1 MSITDVTADRL
12 LDIGTAYRR
21 AQVLLSAIEVDL
33 FTAVADQPLDADS
46 LARSVGFHE
55 RAARDFFDALV
66 ALGLLERDANGRYRN
81 TPETGTYLDRRKS
94 TFVGGMFAQFGR
106 REYRMWE
113 TLADALRTGKPQT
126 GIDRDEHFTTLYS
139 DRDRFRTFLGAM
151 TAGSLLSAQAIAVK
165 FPWTDYRTLVDVG
178 TSQGCLPV
186 EVARIHGHLSAKGF
200 DLPELAEAFE
210 LYVKDN
216 DLSARVHFLA
226 GNFLK
231 EELPEADVF
240 VFGRVLHNWDLPTKR
255 MLLQKAFRA
264 LPPDGAVVV
273 YDTLIDDERRSCA
286 TGLLSS
292 LNMLVWTSAGFGY
305 SGADCTDWMHEIGF
319 RRTRVEPL
327 VNGQSMIVGIK

>member
-1 MSITDVTADRL
+1 MSTTAITADRL

-21 AQVLLSAIEVDL
+21 AKVLLSAIELDV
-33 FTAVADQPLDADS
+33 FTAVADQLLDAKT
-46 LARSVGFHE
+46 LARSIGVHE

-66 ALGLLERDANGRYRN
+66 ALGLLERDAEGRYRN

-94 TFVGGMFAQFGR
+94 TFLGGMFAQFDR

-113 TLADALRTGKPQT
+113 SLADAVRTGKPQT
-126 GIDRDEHFTTLYS
+126 GIDADEHFTTLYG

-151 TAGSLLSAQAIAVK
+151 TAGSLLTAQAIAAK

-186 EVARIHGHLSAKGF
+186 EVARIHGHVSAEGF
-200 DLPELAEAFE
+200 DLPELAQAFD

-216 DLSARVHFLA
+216 DLRARVRFHA
-226 GNFLK
+226 GNFLN
-231 EELPEADVF
+231 EELPGADVL
-240 VFGRVLHNWDLPTKR
+240 VFGRVLHNRDLPTKR

-264 LPPDGAVVV
+264 LPPDGAVLV

-305 SGADCTDWMHEIGF
+305 SGADCADWMHEIGF

-327 VNGQSMIVGIK
+327 AIGQSMIVGMK